1 MLCLHSSSLLYP
13 LASLPPW
20 GISSPPNLSTS
31 ATSKV
36 DPPTTASS
44 SQDTSSPSLPRPR
57 TSSIKS
63 QSEASALA
71 SIPAPPIP
79 TKRRSAGALPN
90 PSSDAPLLL
99 SNGNKPLSNPPSLL
113 TQFPSL
119 LQPTPSSSGQ
129 DPSITKVNS
138 GSKSLDSS
146 PILGRKDPI
155 QLLSASSS
163 SLGGEDQPPVPAP
176 RGASLFR
183 HAGES
188 PSANS
193 LSPLATN
200 QISARSV
207 TPTSP
212 AMTTPTLPIAIA
224 IQETC
229 NAIFK
234 GTNSAD
240 CQVKVTG
247 EVAISFPASYL
258 PKLGSYEPLSFKTSG
273 MDKVEKILHNQH
285 LIKK

>member
-1 MLCLHSSSLLYP
+1 M
-13 LASLPPW
+13 LPP
-20 GISSPPNLSTS
+20 L
-31 ATSKV
+31 
-36 DPPTTASS
+36 
-44 SQDTSSPSLPRPR
+44 LPL

-79 TKRRSAGALPN
+79 LR
-90 PSSDAPLLL
+90 DDLLEL
-99 SNGNKPLSNPPSLL
+99 FPIHPLSRPMKTNPCLILHHFLLNSLL
-113 TQFPSL
+113 CYS
-119 LQPTPSSSGQ
+119 QPTPSSSGL

-146 PILGRKDPI
+146 PILGQKDPI
-155 QLLSASSS
+155 QLSPASSS

-176 RGASLFR
+176 RGASLFH
-183 HAGES
+183 HAGELP

-193 LSPLATN
+193 LSPLATT

-234 GTNSAD
+234 GTNYAD

-273 MDKVEKILHNQH
+273 MDKVEKILHYQH